1 MCVNVML
8 PKIVYFFSFK
18 MFEVHVFQ
26 VQNSNWVYRRSI
38 SYAYFFAIFKIIL
51 IV

>member
-26 VQNSNWVYRRSI
+26 VQKSN
-38 SYAYFFAIFKIIL
+38 
-51 IV
+51 

>member
-18 MFEVHVFQ
+18 MFEVHVFKFKT
-26 VQNSNWVYRRSI
+26 VIRFIEEVYRMPTFLQYLK
-38 SYAYFFAIFKIIL
+38 SY
-51 IV
+51 